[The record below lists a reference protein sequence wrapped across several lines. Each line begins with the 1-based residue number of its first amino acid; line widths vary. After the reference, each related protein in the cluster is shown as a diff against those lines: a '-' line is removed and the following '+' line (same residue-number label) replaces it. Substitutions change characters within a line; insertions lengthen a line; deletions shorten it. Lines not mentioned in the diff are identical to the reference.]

1 MAYKGVTQVLQ
12 GVTGE
17 EIMLKVS
24 EVFTNVSPRARA
36 ESELVNI
43 KDLSLDELVMRI
55 RELVAELDAIQ
66 LDFNQQWSVEQ
77 LKDELMALE
86 FQRLVKETGK
96 SPLSLISWQQN
107 PELDQQSDETHW
119 IVHIPNSSEEYV
131 WVSRSQLIS
140 YFHLIQ
146 F

>member
-1 MAYKGVTQVLQ
+1 
-12 GVTGE
+12 
-17 EIMLKVS
+17 MLKMS
-24 EVFTNVSPRARA
+24 ELFAAVSPRTKAA
-36 ESELVNI
+36 SELVGI
-43 KDLSLDELVMRI
+43 KDLSLDELVIRI

-66 LDFNQQWSVEQ
+66 LDFRQQWSVEQ

-86 FQRLVKETGK
+86 FQRLVKETGE
-96 SPLSLISWQQN
+96 SPLPLMSWQQN

-119 IVHIPNSSEEYV
+119 IVHIPNSSEEYG

>member
-1 MAYKGVTQVLQ
+1 
-12 GVTGE
+12 
-17 EIMLKVS
+17 MLKMS
-24 EVFTNVSPRARA
+24 ELFAAVSPRTQA
-36 ESELVNI
+36 EKELVDI
-43 KDLSLDELVMRI
+43 KDLSLDEIMVCV
-55 RELVAELDAIQ
+55 RELTSELDAIPLDLSQQ
-66 LDFNQQWSVEQ
+66 LSLEQ
-77 LKDELMALE
+77 LRDELMALE

-107 PELDQQSDETHW
+107 PELDYHSDEAQW
-119 IVHIPNSSEEYV
+119 MVYIPTTSEEYF

>member
-1 MAYKGVTQVLQ
+1 
-12 GVTGE
+12 
-17 EIMLKVS
+17 MLKVS

-96 SPLSLISWQQN
+96 SPLPLISWQQN

-119 IVHIPNSSEEYV
+119 IVHIPNSSEEYA

>member
-1 MAYKGVTQVLQ
+1 
-12 GVTGE
+12 
-17 EIMLKVS
+17 MLKVS

-66 LDFNQQWSVEQ
+66 LDLSQQWSVEQ

-107 PELDQQSDETHW
+107 PELDYHSDEVQW
-119 IVHIPNSSEEYV
+119 MVYIPTTSEEYF

>member
-1 MAYKGVTQVLQ
+1 
-12 GVTGE
+12 
-17 EIMLKVS
+17 MLKVS

-66 LDFNQQWSVEQ
+66 LDFRQQWSVEQ

-86 FQRLVKETGK
+86 FQRLVKETGE
-96 SPLSLISWQQN
+96 SPLPLMSWQQN

>member
-1 MAYKGVTQVLQ
+1 
-12 GVTGE
+12 
-17 EIMLKVS
+17 MLKVS

-107 PELDQQSDETHW
+107 PELDYHSDEAQW
-119 IVHIPNSSEEYV
+119 MVYIPTTSEEYF

>member
-1 MAYKGVTQVLQ
+1 
-12 GVTGE
+12 
-17 EIMLKVS
+17 MLKMS
-24 EVFTNVSPRARA
+24 ELFATVSPRARA
-36 ESELVNI
+36 ESALVNI
-43 KDLSLDELVMRI
+43 KDLSLDELVIRI

-66 LDFNQQWSVEQ
+66 LDFRQQWSVEQ

-96 SPLSLISWQQN
+96 SPLPLMSWQQN

-119 IVHIPNSSEEYV
+119 IVHIPNSSEEYA

>member
-1 MAYKGVTQVLQ
+1 
-12 GVTGE
+12 
-17 EIMLKVS
+17 MLKMS
-24 EVFTNVSPRARA
+24 ELFAAVSPRTRA
-36 ESELVNI
+36 ESELVDI
-43 KDLSLDELVMRI
+43 KDLSLDELVIRI

-66 LDFNQQWSVEQ
+66 LDFSQQWSVEQ
-77 LKDELMALE
+77 LKDELIALE
-86 FQRLVKETGK
+86 FQRLVKETGE
-96 SPLSLISWQQN
+96 SPLPLISWQQN

-119 IVHIPNSSEEYV
+119 IVHIPNSSEEYA

>member
-1 MAYKGVTQVLQ
+1 
-12 GVTGE
+12 
-17 EIMLKVS
+17 MLKMS
-24 EVFTNVSPRARA
+24 ELCAAVSPRTRA
-36 ESELVNI
+36 EKELVDI
-43 KDLSLDELVMRI
+43 KDLSLDEIMVCV
-55 RELVAELDAIQ
+55 RELTSELDAIPLDLSQQ
-66 LDFNQQWSVEQ
+66 LSLEQ
-77 LKDELMALE
+77 LRDELMALE

-96 SPLSLISWQQN
+96 SPLPLMSWQQN

-119 IVHIPNSSEEYV
+119 IVHIPNSSEEYG

>member
-1 MAYKGVTQVLQ
+1 
-12 GVTGE
+12 
-17 EIMLKVS
+17 MLKMS
-24 EVFTNVSPRARA
+24 ELFAAVSPRTKAA
-36 ESELVNI
+36 SELVGI
-43 KDLSLDELVMRI
+43 KDLSLDELVIRI

-86 FQRLVKETGK
+86 FQRLVKETGE
-96 SPLSLISWQQN
+96 SPLPLMSWQQN

-119 IVHIPNSSEEYV
+119 IVHIPNSSEEYG

>member
-1 MAYKGVTQVLQ
+1 
-12 GVTGE
+12 
-17 EIMLKVS
+17 MLKVS

-107 PELDQQSDETHW
+107 PELDYHSDEAQW
-119 IVHIPNSSEEYV
+119 MVYIPTTSEEYF
-131 WVSRSQLIS
+131 WVSRSELIS

>member
-1 MAYKGVTQVLQ
+1 
-12 GVTGE
+12 
-17 EIMLKVS
+17 MLKMS
-24 EVFTNVSPRARA
+24 ELFATVSPRARA
-36 ESELVNI
+36 ESALVNI
-43 KDLSLDELVMRI
+43 KDLSLDELVVRV
-55 RELVAELDAIQ
+55 RELAAELDAVP
-66 LDFNQQWSVEQ
+66 LDFSQQWSVEQ

>member
-1 MAYKGVTQVLQ
+1 
-12 GVTGE
+12 
-17 EIMLKVS
+17 MLKVS

-66 LDFNQQWSVEQ
+66 LDFRQQWSVEQ

-107 PELDQQSDETHW
+107 PELDYHSDEAQW
-119 IVHIPNSSEEYV
+119 MVYIPTTSEEYF

>member
-1 MAYKGVTQVLQ
+1 VRQ

-107 PELDQQSDETHW
+107 PELDYHSDEAQW
-119 IVHIPNSSEEYV
+119 MVYIPTTSEEYF

>member
-1 MAYKGVTQVLQ
+1 
-12 GVTGE
+12 
-17 EIMLKVS
+17 MLKVS

-43 KDLSLDELVMRI
+43 KDLSLDELVIRI
-55 RELVAELDAIQ
+55 RELVAELDAVQ
-66 LDFNQQWSVEQ
+66 LDFSQQWSVEQ

-107 PELDQQSDETHW
+107 PELDYHSDEAQW
-119 IVHIPNSSEEYV
+119 MVYIPTTSEEYF

>member
-1 MAYKGVTQVLQ
+1 
-12 GVTGE
+12 
-17 EIMLKVS
+17 MLKVS

-96 SPLSLISWQQN
+96 SPLPLMSWQQN

>member
-1 MAYKGVTQVLQ
+1 
-12 GVTGE
+12 
-17 EIMLKVS
+17 MLKMS
-24 EVFTNVSPRARA
+24 ELFVAVSPRTKAAR
-36 ESELVNI
+36 ELVGI
-43 KDLSLDELVMRI
+43 KDLSLDELVIRI

-66 LDFNQQWSVEQ
+66 LDFSQQWSVEQ
-77 LKDELMALE
+77 LKDELIALE
-86 FQRLVKETGK
+86 FQRLVKETGE
-96 SPLSLISWQQN
+96 SPLPLISWQQN

>member
-1 MAYKGVTQVLQ
+1 
-12 GVTGE
+12 
-17 EIMLKVS
+17 MLKMS
-24 EVFTNVSPRARA
+24 ELFAAVSPRTQA
-36 ESELVNI
+36 EKELVDI
-43 KDLSLDELVMRI
+43 KDLSLDELVVRV
-55 RELVAELDAIQ
+55 RELAAELDAVQ
-66 LDFNQQWSVEQ
+66 LDFSQQWSVEQ

-107 PELDQQSDETHW
+107 PELDYHSDEAQW
-119 IVHIPNSSEEYV
+119 MVYIPTTSEEYF

>member
-1 MAYKGVTQVLQ
+1 
-12 GVTGE
+12 
-17 EIMLKVS
+17 MLKVS

-55 RELVAELDAIQ
+55 RELVADLDAIQ

-77 LKDELMALE
+77 LKDELIALE

-96 SPLSLISWQQN
+96 SPLPLISWQQN
-107 PELDQQSDETHW
+107 PELDYQSDEAQW
-119 IVHIPNSSEEYV
+119 MVYIPTTSEEYF

>member
-1 MAYKGVTQVLQ
+1 
-12 GVTGE
+12 
-17 EIMLKVS
+17 MLKMS
-24 EVFTNVSPRARA
+24 ELFAAVSPRTKAA
-36 ESELVNI
+36 SELVDI
-43 KDLSLDELVMRI
+43 KDLSLDELVIRI

-66 LDFNQQWSVEQ
+66 LDFRQQWSVEQ

>member
-1 MAYKGVTQVLQ
+1 
-12 GVTGE
+12 
-17 EIMLKVS
+17 MLKVS

-86 FQRLVKETGK
+86 FQRLLIESWK
-96 SPLSLISWQQN
+96 SPIPLIAWSHH
-107 PELDQQSDETHW
+107 PDLDQQSDEAW
-119 IVHIPNSSEEYV
+119 WLVHIPAAPDVYY
-131 WVSRSQLIS
+131 WVSRGQLIS
-140 YFHLIQ
+140 HFSTNY
-146 F
+146 

>member
-1 MAYKGVTQVLQ
+1 
-12 GVTGE
+12 
-17 EIMLKVS
+17 MLKMS
-24 EVFTNVSPRARA
+24 ELFAAVSPIKPT
-36 ESELVNI
+36 EKELVDI
-43 KDLSLDELVMRI
+43 KDLSLDEIMVCL
-55 RELVAELDAIQ
+55 RELTSELDAIPLDLSQQ
-66 LDFNQQWSVEQ
+66 LSLEQ

-96 SPLSLISWQQN
+96 SPLPLISWQQN
-107 PELDQQSDETHW
+107 PELDYHSDEAQW
-119 IVHIPNSSEEYV
+119 MVYIPTTSEEYF

>member
-1 MAYKGVTQVLQ
+1 
-12 GVTGE
+12 
-17 EIMLKVS
+17 MLKMS
-24 EVFTNVSPRARA
+24 ELFAAVSPRTQA
-36 ESELVNI
+36 EKELVDI
-43 KDLSLDELVMRI
+43 KDLSLDEIMVCV
-55 RELVAELDAIQ
+55 RELTSELDAIPLDLSQQ
-66 LDFNQQWSVEQ
+66 LSLEQ
-77 LKDELMALE
+77 LRDELMALE

-96 SPLSLISWQQN
+96 SPLPLISWQQN

-119 IVHIPNSSEEYV
+119 IVHIPNSSEEYA

>member
-1 MAYKGVTQVLQ
+1 MVCL
-12 GVTGE
+12 
-17 EIMLKVS
+17 
-24 EVFTNVSPRARA
+24 
-36 ESELVNI
+36 
-43 KDLSLDELVMRI
+43 
-55 RELVAELDAIQ
+55 RELAVELDAIPLDLSQQ
-66 LDFNQQWSVEQ
+66 LSLEQ
-77 LKDELMALE
+77 LRDELMALE

-107 PELDQQSDETHW
+107 PELDYHSDEAQW
-119 IVHIPNSSEEYV
+119 MVYIPTTSEEYF